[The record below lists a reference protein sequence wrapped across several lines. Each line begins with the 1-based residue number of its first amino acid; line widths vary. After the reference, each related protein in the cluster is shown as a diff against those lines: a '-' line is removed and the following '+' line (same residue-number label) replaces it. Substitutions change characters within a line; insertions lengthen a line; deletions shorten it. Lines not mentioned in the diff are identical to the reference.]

1 MPASPVPILLLRAM
15 NESAQNGTKMAAVKE
30 ELISLKPS
38 AHTITPHFFA
48 LQNDVFTL
56 LDEPSNN
63 PSKRNIQAADALLIW
78 YLRASQ
84 AIKAGASVDSI
95 PADAIFSDRVFNW
108 AILSL
113 NFSHG
118 AQANAA
124 LGLLRRLIQ
133 LLLQT
138 NRKNAA
144 ELCSKWAISVFSSP
158 TMRKEHFQII
168 ETLAKECPEV
178 SQGIQK
184 AYPDFVE
191 LLMSSCEAG
200 AVANAAAKC
209 VAALLQNLI
218 SDFSEND
225 FVKYWAQAIAP
236 ELKNPKLASNLIQH
250 ALPILLRL
258 TPNSIEI
265 FIKNHIDVSRPE
277 LLLSVLNVSQKTSK
291 SKGPMDSGL
300 LTYEQMDDLLKSD
313 TESIRLGAL
322 QLLVSTIKTSRPIS
336 MHVQNLLIDHH
347 VLAGFVE
354 NSRSAETR
362 DAFSSIIR
370 KAVISLR
377 DCFNH
382 NSNSIESARSTI
394 NSLLGYFHSVI
405 SPSASYLLLL
415 IAFNFLEVLLEE
427 GYDGRI
433 GKKTD
438 NDQQLHATVYHDKLV
453 YFTTN
458 NHEDI
463 RTKARK
469 LLQRLGEIKLFVD
482 LKPDLFH
489 QYIGNSLE
497 SLKSVQ
503 GRKSD
508 EHVNLL
514 MLVAF
519 HCNRSHSLLDF
530 LGLARQK
537 LLQVGRASPHGFY
550 TFFAKFFQDYLTFIA
565 DNEEFTKE
573 LVKEL
578 LQSCQ
583 NLWAQYKTNTTFET
597 LEDSEGMEA
606 SSWRPIRE
614 STLLL
619 NTIIK
624 INETAPYELWKI
636 EDFLEVCELT
646 RDQLGNITH
655 RGVFMAVFN
664 TYVSA
669 CCACLDNKSLR
680 ELPMKWLDES
690 LDLVK
695 GKTQFVSRRSGGLPF
710 LITGVLDAFKK
721 GGQIDEPLEHVMRE
735 LTNYTQ
741 IPLRDEDRAKT
752 GFPQV
757 HAFNCIKHLFLDSMI
772 YSSAKKYLNDTLS
785 LALDNIESTEWSIKN
800 SALML
805 FTSLQNRIFGT
816 NMILNTP
823 SGMKASVFFGI
834 YRGLAEKFYTRLSSF
849 GSGSGSSVESVLSI
863 LTILERLEWEGYE
876 TEHANLLHELLL
888 NQYLNH
894 RRWKIRQMTA
904 RVMCKMVVKS
914 ELEKS
919 IHEAFSRI
927 ASSGS
932 LNIIHGSLLL
942 AFKLYQR
949 GATLKDQVLIETFE
963 VLTRKL
969 NWQVL
974 SVFFD
979 ILLQQLPLVL
989 VLQLS
994 DLFVEQLLEKEP
1006 YPAGAKYSALAKL
1019 SQTLHKYHLQK
1030 GELENAEDVL
1040 LIALQSSSHELQR
1053 SALQLCDNGEVSS
1066 RVLEAIQ
1073 LLVEDEKTW
1082 SDVRVQAVTILV
1094 KNGQSVRE
1102 PLPDIYW
1109 SEELQVLDLVSQE
1122 WPEVQKLQKFLHPH
1136 QSEEIRLLC
1145 IYAIGRVLSSGQNL
1159 DERYF
1164 EDLIVLLL
1172 LASTGDSRPVRR
1184 RSADYLCEI
1193 FNLNK
1198 AWSTSFTFSCAIEAH
1213 SQFRADEKSVLGQ
1226 FLGLFR
1232 SDFADFAKKE
1242 LFDLDKDDLYM
1253 DSVSV
1258 HRKFS
1263 LMVGSVDLSAD
1274 VDELIKLIQKNPAF
1288 MAWEYDFLFYV
1299 GCAKLRNLGGSSI
1312 HPLDE
1317 ELKKI
1322 GYRD

>member
-1 MPASPVPILLLRAM
+1 MT
-15 NESAQNGTKMAAVKE
+15 ESAQNGTKMAGVKQ

-38 AHTITPHFFA
+38 AHTITPHFFT
-48 LQNDVFTL
+48 LQNDIFTL

-78 YLRASQ
+78 YLRAAQ
-84 AIKAGASVDSI
+84 AIKAGASIETI

-124 LGLLRRLIQ
+124 LGLLRRLVQ
-133 LLLQT
+133 LLTQT
-138 NRKNAA
+138 DRVRGA
-144 ELCSKWAISVFSSP
+144 ELCTKWAVSVSSSP

-184 AYPDFVE
+184 ENPDFVE
-191 LLMSSCEAG
+191 LLISSCEAG

-225 FVKYWAQAIAP
+225 FVDYWAQAVVP
-236 ELKNPKLASNLIQH
+236 GLENPKLASNLIQH
-250 ALPILLRL
+250 VLPILLRL

-277 LLLSVLNVSQKTSK
+277 LLLSVLNVSQKIAK
-291 SKGPMDSGL
+291 SKDPIDSGL
-300 LTYEQMDDLLKSD
+300 LTHEQMEDLLKSD

-322 QLLVSTIKTSRPIS
+322 QLLVSPIKTSRPIS
-336 MHVQNLLIDHH
+336 LHVQNLLTDHH

-354 NSRSAETR
+354 DSRSAETR

-382 NSNSIESARSTI
+382 NSNSIESARNTI
-394 NSLLGYFHSVI
+394 TSLLSYFRAVI

-415 IAFNFLEVLLEE
+415 IAFNFLEVLMEE
-427 GYDGRI
+427 GYDGKI
-433 GKKTD
+433 GKKTV
-438 NDQQLHATVYHDKLV
+438 NNQQLHASVYHDKLV

-469 LLQRLGEIKLFVD
+469 LLERIGDINLFVEMEHD
-482 LKPDLFH
+482 LLY
-489 QYIGNSLE
+489 QYICNSLE
-497 SLKSVQ
+497 ALKSVQ

-519 HCNRSHSLLDF
+519 HFNRSDKLLEF
-530 LGLARQK
+530 LGLVREK
-537 LLQVGRASPHGFY
+537 LLQIDRASPHGFY
-550 TFFAKFFQDYLTFIA
+550 SFFSKFFQEYPTFMA

-573 LVKEL
+573 LVLML

-583 NLWAQYKTNTTFET
+583 SLWLQYKANTTFET

-619 NTIIK
+619 NTIIR
-624 INETAPYELWKI
+624 INEKAPYALWEI
-636 EDFLEVCELT
+636 EDFLQVCELT

-669 CCACLDNKSLR
+669 CSACLEDEALR
-680 ELPMKWLDES
+680 DLPSKWLNES

-710 LITGVLDAFKK
+710 LITGVLNAFKK
-721 GGQIDEPLEHVMRE
+721 SGQIEEPLEHVIRE

-757 HAFNCIKHLFLDSMI
+757 HAFNCIKHLFLDSVLF
-772 YSSAKKYLNDTLS
+772 SSAKKYLNETLS
-785 LALDNIESTEWSIKN
+785 LALDNIESPEWSIKN

-834 YRGLAEKFYTRLSSF
+834 YRGLEEKFHSRLSSF

-876 TEHANLLHELLL
+876 TQNASQLHELLL
-888 NQYLNH
+888 SEYLGH

-904 RVMCKMVVKS
+904 RVLCKMVAKS
-914 ELEKS
+914 EMETC
-919 IHEAFSRI
+919 IHEAFSKI

-932 LNIIHGSLLL
+932 LNMTHGFLLL
-942 AFKLYQR
+942 AFRLSQR
-949 GATLKDQVLIETFE
+949 GAPLKEQDLIGTFE
-963 VLTRKL
+963 VLIRNL

-989 VLQLS
+989 VIHLGN
-994 DLFVEQLLEKEP
+994 LFVEQLLENEL

-1019 SQTLHKYHLQK
+1019 AHILHNYHLQN

-1040 LIALQSSSHELQR
+1040 LVALQSDAHELQK
-1053 SALQLCDNGEVSS
+1053 SALQHLKNGEVSS
-1066 RVLEAIQ
+1066 KISKAIQ
-1073 LLVEDEKTW
+1073 LLAANETTW
-1082 SDVRVQAVTILV
+1082 SDVRVQAVTVLV
-1094 KNGQSVRE
+1094 KMGEGLRE
-1102 PLPDIYW
+1102 PIPDIIW
-1109 SEELQVLDLVSQE
+1109 SEELQVLNLVSQKR
-1122 WPEVQKLQKFLHPH
+1122 PEVQKLQKFLHPH
-1136 QSEEIRLLC
+1136 QSEENRLLC
-1145 IYAIGRVLSSGQNL
+1145 IDAIGRVLSSRQNL
-1159 DERYF
+1159 DESYF

-1172 LASTGDSRPVRR
+1172 LASAGDSRPVRR
-1184 RSADYLCEI
+1184 RSADYLCET

-1198 AWSTSFTFSCAIEAH
+1198 AWSTSYTLSCAIEAH
-1213 SQFRADEKSVLGQ
+1213 SQFKANVSSVLGQ

-1232 SDFADFAKKE
+1232 SDFAEFAIKE
-1242 LFDLDKDDLYM
+1242 QLDLDKDDLYM
-1253 DSVSV
+1253 DSATI
-1258 HRKFS
+1258 HRKLS
-1263 LMVGSVDLSAD
+1263 LIVGPVDLTAD
-1274 VDELIKLIQKNPAF
+1274 IEELVQLIRERPILK
-1288 MAWEYDFLFYV
+1288 AWEYDFLFYV
-1299 GCAKLRNLGGSSI
+1299 GRAKLRNLGGSEI
-1312 HPLDE
+1312 YPLDE
-1317 ELKKI
+1317 ELKRI